1 MMKCERLLV
10 WRVSHEFAKAVY
22 RASQAY
28 PKSELYG
35 IVSQMRRASLSV
47 PTNIVEGIAKRGPTE
62 CRRFLD
68 IAWGSLAEMWY
79 LLLFSEE
86 MGFLTAEQ
94 RRGLE
99 QLRSRTAKLLWG
111 LYRAMSKRAE
121 SA

>member
-1 MMKCERLLV
+1 MVKCERLLA

-22 RASQAY
+22 RATQSF
-28 PKSELYG
+28 PTSELYG
-35 IVSQMRRASLSV
+35 VVSQMRRASLSV
-47 PTNIVEGIAKRGPTE
+47 PTNIVEGTAKKGPRE

-86 MGFLTAEQ
+86 MGYLTAEK
-94 RRGLE
+94 RTGLE

-111 LYRAMSKRAE
+111 MYRAIAS
-121 SA
+121 SARRG

>member
-1 MMKCERLLV
+1 M
-10 WRVSHEFAKAVY
+10 SHEFAKAVY
-22 RASQAY
+22 HATESF
-28 PKSELYG
+28 PKSERYG

-47 PTNIVEGIAKRGPTE
+47 PTNIVEGTAKRGPRE

-86 MGFLTAEQ
+86 MQFLTAEQ
-94 RRGLE
+94 RKRLE

-111 LYRAMSKRAE
+111 LYETIARRAKNT
-121 SA
+121 